1 MRHNIGK
8 CYSVLKN
15 IGTAGGIIGAAVL
28 ICILMSRFDAFDH
41 TDAYTTMI
49 FILAVFLVSHY
60 TEGYVYGAISS
71 ILGVLAVNY
80 FFTYPYFA
88 FNFSL
93 PGYGVTMICM
103 LTVSLL
109 TSTMTTRA
117 KAHELEK
124 READREVVRGNLL
137 RAVSHDLRTPLTS
150 ILGANSVLLEHGD
163 ELEAS
168 QRIKLRQEIDDDAR
182 WLIRMVENLLT
193 ITRIRQDGNTRI
205 QKNPEA
211 VEEVFAE
218 AVSKF
223 HKRYSSWPVTVRV
236 PDDLLLCPMDAML
249 VEQVLQNL
257 MINVVEH
264 GEYAKHIEL
273 TAQCC
278 KDDIVVRVLDDGCGV
293 SAERLKH
300 LFEDGGHTASTA
312 DDAKRNMGI
321 GLSVCRAII
330 AAHGGR
336 MNAENREGGGL
347 AVSFTL
353 PMKEDES
360 VQ

>member
-1 MRHNIGK
+1 MRRKTGK
-8 CYSVLKN
+8 YYSVLVNTGKMSV
-15 IGTAGGIIGAAVL
+15 IVGAAVL

-60 TEGYVYGAISS
+60 TASYIYGVISS

-93 PGYGVTMICM
+93 PGYAVTMICM

-109 TSTMTTRA
+109 TSTMTTRL
-117 KAHELEK
+117 KQHELEK
-124 READREVVRGNLL
+124 READRETVRANLL

-150 ILGANSVLLEHGD
+150 ILGVNSVLMERGD
-163 ELEAS
+163 QLEAS
-168 QRIKLRQEIDDDAR
+168 KRIRLRQEIDDDVR

-193 ITRIRQDGNTRI
+193 ITRIRQDGSTKI
-205 QKNPEA
+205 QKTPEA
-211 VEEVFAE
+211 VEEVLAE

-223 HKRYSSWPVTVRV
+223 NKRYDQWRVDVSV

-264 GEYAKHIEL
+264 GEHAQHIEL
-273 TAQCC
+273 NAQCIR
-278 KDDIVVRVLDDGCGV
+278 DELIIRVLDDGCGV

-300 LFEDGGHTASTA
+300 LFEEGGRTASTA

-336 MNAENREGGGL
+336 MSAENRAGGGL
-347 AVSFTL
+347 AVWFTL
-353 PMKEDES
+353 PMKEDEHG
-360 VQ
+360 Q

>member
-1 MRHNIGK
+1 MHRKNGRLYSVLINIGK
-8 CYSVLKN
+8 S
-15 IGTAGGIIGAAVL
+15 GGIIAAAVL

-71 ILGVLAVNY
+71 IVGVLAVNY

-93 PGYGVTMICM
+93 PGYAVTMICM

-117 KAHELEK
+117 KEHEQAR
-124 READREVVRGNLL
+124 READREMVRGNLL

-150 ILGANSVLLEHGD
+150 ILGANSVLMERGD
-163 ELEAS
+163 ELDAAK
-168 QRIKLRQEIDDDAR
+168 RVRLRQEIDEDAR

-193 ITRIRQDGNTRI
+193 ITRIRQDGPAKI
-205 QKNPEA
+205 QKTPEA
-211 VEEVFAE
+211 VEEVLAE

-223 HKRYSSWPVTVRV
+223 HKRYGDWHVEVRV

-264 GEYAKHIEL
+264 GEHARHIEL
-273 TAQCC
+273 TAEC
-278 KDDIVVRVLDDGCGV
+278 KKDELIVRVLDDGCGV
-293 SAERLKH
+293 SSERLEH
-300 LFEDGGHTASTA
+300 LFEEGSTASTA

-330 AAHGGR
+330 AAHGGK
-336 MNAENREGGGL
+336 MSAENRKGGGL

-353 PMKEDES
+353 PMKEDER